1 MADVLRIL
9 MLEDSKAD
17 AELIQCEL
25 LAGGVKFVALRV
37 DSEAAF
43 TEQLD
48 RFAPTLILSDY
59 SLPGFNGLAALKI
72 AQARH
77 PEIPFLFV
85 SGTLGEEVAI
95 ETLKSGATDYVIKN
109 RLKRLV
115 SSVERA
121 VREVDEKTRR
131 RKAEEHLER
140 SNAELLRTYD
150 ATLEGWSRALDLRDK
165 GTEGHSLRVKE
176 ITVRVA
182 RWIGFSEE
190 ALVHIARGAF
200 LHDIGKMG
208 IPDCVLL
215 KPGPLDPQ
223 ERAIMNRHPDYAH
236 ALLFPIEYL
245 RPALTIPY
253 AHHEK
258 WDGSGYPRGL
268 KGEEI
273 PLEVRLFSVVDV
285 WDALCSD
292 RPYHTAWPPQ
302 KVAEHIRSLS
312 GTHFDPAIVGKFLA
326 FAAKHLF

>member
-1 MADVLRIL
+1 MNVLRIL
-9 MLEDSKAD
+9 MLEDCKSD

-25 LAGGVKFVALRV
+25 LEGGVKFAALRV
-37 DSEAAF
+37 DTEAAF
-43 TEQLD
+43 TQQLEH
-48 RFAPTLILSDY
+48 FAPTLILSDY
-59 SLPGFNGLAALKI
+59 SLPSFNGLAALKI

-95 ETLKSGATDYVIKN
+95 ETLKSGATDYVLKN

-115 SSVERA
+115 PSVERA
-121 VREVDEKTRR
+121 LREVEEKTCRR
-131 RKAEEHLER
+131 RAEEHLAR
-140 SNAELLRTYD
+140 SNEELLRTYD

-176 ITVRVA
+176 LTVRVA
-182 RWIGFSEE
+182 RQMGFSEN
-190 ALVHIARGAF
+190 ALVHIGRGAF

-215 KPGPLDPQ
+215 KPGPLNAE

-236 ALLFPIEYL
+236 ALLSPIEYL
-245 RPALTIPY
+245 RPAIAIPY

-268 KGEEI
+268 KGAEI

-292 RPYHTAWPPQ
+292 RPYHTAWPRE
-302 KVAEHIRSLS
+302 KVAEHIRALS
-312 GTHFDPAIVGKFLA
+312 GTQFDPAIVKEFLA
-326 FAAKHLF
+326 LVEQGLV